1 MKNNKY
7 AILGY
12 NTINIGDDI
21 QSFVT
26 STLLDISYIVNRDD
40 YDLIYN
46 YNTGELITNL
56 EEKIYLIMNGWF
68 MHNSNWKDGNDNI
81 KFPIKN
87 NNIIPIYI
95 STCLSKDVPLLY
107 KKECIEHYKKNSPI
121 LCRDKTTFNLLKNE
135 GVDVD
140 LYGCLTQLLDIKN
153 IPDNNSYKEKY
164 KDSIIYIDCPNKWK
178 ERNKNEKNYYFHHYI
193 DELTNMN
200 PKQRINY
207 AQDLLTKYKYAKKI
221 YSYRLHA
228 FLPCRAMGLDVEY
241 VGDLNYR
248 VVDLI
253 STIPDKLK
261 LHQKFLNYI
270 ENKSVF

>member
-1 MKNNKY
+1 
-7 AILGY
+7 
-12 NTINIGDDI
+12 
-21 QSFVT
+21 
-26 STLLDISYIVNRDD
+26 
-40 YDLIYN
+40 
-46 YNTGELITNL
+46 
-56 EEKIYLIMNGWF
+56 MNGWF

-121 LCRDKTTFNLLKNE
+121 LCRDKTTFNLLKKE
-135 GVDVD
+135 GVDVN

-164 KDSIIYIDCPNKWK
+164 KDTIIYVDCPNKWK
-178 ERNKNEKNYYFHHYI
+178 ERNENEKNYYFHHYI
-193 DELTNMN
+193 DELMNMN

>member
-1 MKNNKY
+1 MSKKY

-21 QSFVT
+21 QSVVT

-56 EEKIYLIMNGWF
+56 KEKIYLIMNGWF
-68 MHNSNWKDGNDNI
+68 MHNSNWKTGNDNI
-81 KFPIKN
+81 KFPIEN

-107 KKECIEHYKKNSPI
+107 KNECIEHYKKNSPI
-121 LCRDKTTFNLLKNE
+121 LCRDKTTFTLLKNN
-135 GVDVD
+135 GVDVS

-153 IPDNNSYKEKY
+153 IPDNKSYEEKY
-164 KDSIIYIDCPNKWK
+164 KDSIIYVDCPNEWK
-178 ERNKNEKNYYFHHYI
+178 ERNTNEKNYYFHHYI
-193 DELTNMN
+193 DELMNMN

-221 YSYRLHA
+221 YSHRLHA
-228 FLPCRAMGLDVEY
+228 FLPCRAMGLDAEY

-253 STIPDKLK
+253 STNPDKLK
-261 LHQKFLNYI
+261 LNQTFLNYI
-270 ENKSVF
+270 ESKSAF